1 MQESSNIRSRI
12 QRLEALLD
20 ELLEQL
26 LSREASCKDNSIY
39 IYIHIYIPYIYIYT
53 GTQYVNM
60 CIDACILI

>member
-39 IYIHIYIPYIYIYT
+39 IYTIYIYT

-60 CIDACILI
+60 CIDAYILI

>member
-39 IYIHIYIPYIYIYT
+39 IIPYIYIYT

>member
-39 IYIHIYIPYIYIYT
+39 IYIYTPYIYIYT